1 MWRAAAA
8 RLLCC
13 LALSSPALG
22 AGLGDCA
29 ASPGRSPAAA
39 GLQVDNDV
47 FGRQDQGYS
56 SGIQLFFTSA
66 AFREEP
72 DVVTGD
78 CHWPATGWLAS
89 RLRFLK
95 PQGSQQQKL
104 TASLTHVIYT
114 PTNRESRDPVRNDRP
129 YAAAFLLG
137 LGYNARVDERLQTTV
152 LQLGMVGPSARGEQA
167 QNAIHTVIGD
177 RPFRGWRN
185 QIGDKFVFG
194 VVHERSRRYL
204 PGTGY
209 QPGEWRWDG
218 ISHWG
223 ASVGNLTT
231 YLNIGGE
238 LRFGLRLP
246 DDFGSA
252 PERPAGMHSAYVG
265 STDVLNP
272 DPVHGGIV
280 GHGFVSVDMRRMFRD
295 LSLDGT
301 SKSHGVSRRPVVG
314 DLGYGIALTQG
325 PWKIVFARFHRSREF
340 EGQQT
345 LPVFGSISIS
355 RTF

>member
-1 MWRAAAA
+1 MWRATAA
-8 RLLCC
+8 RLFCC
-13 LALSSPALG
+13 LALSSPAFG
-22 AGLGDCA
+22 AGPGDCA
-29 ASPGRSPAAA
+29 ASPPRSPATA

-66 AFREEP
+66 AFREP
-72 DVVTGD
+72 PHVAPQD
-78 CHWPATGWLAS
+78 CHWPVTGWLAS
-89 RLRFLK
+89 RLTFLK

-104 TASLTHVIYT
+104 TASLAHVIFT
-114 PTNRESRDPVRNDRP
+114 PSNRESRDPVRDDRP

-137 LGYNARVDERLQTTV
+137 LGYNARVGERLQTTV

-167 QNAIHTVIGD
+167 QNAIHKVIGD
-177 RPFRGWRN
+177 RPFRGWSN
-185 QIGDKFVFG
+185 QIGDEFVFG
-194 VVHERSRRYL
+194 AVHERSRRHL
-204 PGTGY
+204 PGTSY
-209 QPGEWRWDG
+209 QPGQWRWDG

-223 ASVGNLTT
+223 AAVGNLTT

-238 LRFGLRLP
+238 LRFGRRLP

-252 PERPAGMHSAYVG
+252 PERPAGMHTGYVG
-265 STDVLNP
+265 SNDPLVP
-272 DPVHGGIV
+272 DPAHGGMV
-280 GHGFVSVDMRRMFRD
+280 GHGFLSVDVRRMFRD
-295 LSLDGT
+295 LSLEGT
-301 SKSHGVSRRPVVG
+301 SKSPGVSRRLVVG

-325 PWKIVFARFHRSREF
+325 PWKLVFARFHRSREF